1 MAGSTFRLNPTH
13 ASFEP
18 RLSRFRAA
26 NLVEASVTM
35 LGRTFTTSIREGATT
50 NELIE
55 KVARENGGEV
65 TKKYYPELKTWEIT
79 SVRIGDAVL
88 VKSSE
93 SGIHFSLGEAGI
105 PMAVNKKQVIMFL
118 NAEELRIGWNTR
130 NIALWTTSA
139 NFDPGNIA
147 DIDRMYS
154 SRGGAVLSKDARDE
168 ISKAHGG
175 VRSGNGVLL
184 EENILV
190 LNKDT
195 GEILTVSQHAA
206 REPESIM
213 FSAGPV
219 PASLASFSSTSSSM
233 PATFTD
239 ARTSEHEP
247 TARYDPALFD
257 AFRSRMNDASSL
269 IIKTFD
275 GSIADS
281 VTVRFNPFSQD
292 ERGPALSALPQAADA
307 RASISARSRNL
318 ANAPAQRISFCL
330 LAFSSIMPQAASP
343 ASASELANRGDA
355 ASATRTDG
363 ASASKAIPVIPGLR
377 QKKAA
382 HGKREIPAAPS
393 FESAYRAWKASRFS
407 RARLDIPAGFSAPVK
422 PGKKGTLGN
431 PRGISKDRLRRNI
444 QATLDTAAKLL
455 SIMALIRKIA
465 KMTAQKAHAGP
476 GAPLGK
482 QKSNSNQLKD
492 RLACQRRKRDRA
504 EKSKVPRP
512 EANSEVRPAQKARK
526 AEARKPVQPG
536 FGLRAAKPKHAKPA
550 KRTLPAP
557 ISLKTKT
564 SRRKDSKE
572 ERLDYPKA
580 FRAPQTK
587 HTRARS
593 TQPGVAGKKKLP
605 PHFLWEML
613 GLHWKR
619 RGRKF
624 RMKKNSAP

>member
-1 MAGSTFRLNPTH
+1 MFRLNPTH
-13 ASFEP
+13 ASSEP
-18 RLSRFRAA
+18 RLSRFHSG
-26 NLVEASVTM
+26 NLVEASVSM
-35 LGRTFTTSIREGATT
+35 LGRTFTTAIREGATT
-50 NELIE
+50 NDLIE

-65 TKKYYPELKTWEIT
+65 TKKYYPEFKTWEIT

-105 PMAVNKKQVIMFL
+105 PMAVTEKQGIVFP
-118 NAEELRIGWNTR
+118 NAEELRIGRNTR

-168 ISKAHGG
+168 LSKAHGG

-219 PASLASFSSTSSSM
+219 LASSAYSSSAM
-233 PATFTD
+233 PAAFSD
-239 ARTSEHEP
+239 ARPSQHEP
-247 TARYDPALFD
+247 MARYDPALFD

-292 ERGPALSALPQAADA
+292 ERGPALFSLPQAADSKASVA
-307 RASISARSRNL
+307 RTQNPIS
-318 ANAPAQRISFCL
+318 APAQRLSFCL
-330 LAFSSIMPQAASP
+330 LAFSSIMPTAATP
-343 ASASELANRGDA
+343 ASAAQPANRPDA
-355 ASATRTDG
+355 ASTIRADG
-363 ASASKAIPVIPGLR
+363 ASLREAIPDIPDLR
-377 QKKAA
+377 RKKAA
-382 HGKREIPAAPS
+382 PIRKEIPATPS

-431 PRGISKDRLRRNI
+431 PLGISKDKLRRNI

-455 SIMALIRKIA
+455 SIMALLRKIA
-465 KMTAQKAHAGP
+465 IMTAQKAPIGP
-476 GAPLGK
+476 GTALK
-482 QKSNSNQLKD
+482 NQKSDPNQLKD
-492 RLACQRRKRDRA
+492 RLARGQMRKRGRA
-504 EKSKVPRP
+504 EKTKVPKP
-512 EANSEVRPAQKARK
+512 EVDSEVRPAQKARK
-526 AEARKPVQPG
+526 AEARKPVHPG

-564 SRRKDSKE
+564 SGRKDSKE
-572 ERLDYPKA
+572 ERLSYPKA
-580 FRAPQTK
+580 FRAPQTT

-593 TQPGVAGKKKLP
+593 TRLGVAGKKRLP

-613 GLHWKR
+613 NLHWKK